1 MWFRAPDVQF
11 SAADVRNRCAG
22 VLRCAGTATERG
34 VRMLRVGIV
43 SGCPVYLIGLTH
55 ALQDSGITVREQPTS
70 PDLPR
75 FMVVDAVLVDA
86 ELFAS
91 QGDLAPIA
99 AAAAHAPVLVVN
111 GETPA
116 AVPDYR
122 RAGACGVVGRG
133 ESAEGIVSA
142 LRAVAAGGE
151 PGPAA
156 ARRDAETAAAGPP
169 EQAGLSD
176 REHQVLHHIAR
187 GFTHGQIATRLGIS
201 PHTVDTYVKRVR
213 AKLGVGNKAELT
225 KVALLAQT
233 PADVAPVPADVTVVP
248 APRLPAPGS

>member
-1 MWFRAPDVQF
+1 
-11 SAADVRNRCAG
+11 
-22 VLRCAGTATERG
+22 
-34 VRMLRVGIV
+34 MLRVGIV

-55 ALQDSGITVREQPTS
+55 ALQDSGITVRAQPTS

-86 ELFAS
+86 ELFAPRS
-91 QGDLAPIA
+91 DLAPIA

-116 AVPDYR
+116 TAPDYR
-122 RAGACGVVGRG
+122 RAGARGVVGRG
-133 ESAEGIVSA
+133 ESAEGIVTA

-151 PGPAA
+151 PRPAA
-156 ARRDAETAAAGPP
+156 ARDTAPAAPAPP
-169 EQAGLSD
+169 DQAGLSD

-225 KVALLAQT
+225 KVALLAQS
-233 PADVAPVPADVTVVP
+233 PADVP
-248 APRLPAPGS
+248 APRPPAPGS

>member
-1 MWFRAPDVQF
+1 
-11 SAADVRNRCAG
+11 
-22 VLRCAGTATERG
+22 
-34 VRMLRVGIV
+34 MLRVGVV
-43 SGCPVYLIGLTH
+43 SRCPVYVIGLTH
-55 ALQDSGITVREQPTS
+55 ALRDSGITVRAQPES

-75 FMVVDAVLVDA
+75 FMVVDAVLMDA

-91 QGDLAPIA
+91 GNDLGPIA
-99 AAAAHAPVLVVN
+99 AAAVHAPVLIVN

-116 AVPDYR
+116 AGPDFR
-122 RAGACGVVGRG
+122 GAGARGVVGRG

-151 PGPAA
+151 PDPGAAHRDPQPAV
-156 ARRDAETAAAGPP
+156 ARPP
-169 EQAGLSD
+169 EQAGLSE
-176 REHQVLHHIAR
+176 REFQVLHHIAR

-225 KVALLAQT
+225 TVALLARN
-233 PADVAPVPADVTVVP
+233 PAVELA
-248 APRLPAPGS
+248 APG

>member
-1 MWFRAPDVQF
+1 
-11 SAADVRNRCAG
+11 
-22 VLRCAGTATERG
+22 
-34 VRMLRVGIV
+34 MLRVGIV

-75 FMVVDAVLVDA
+75 FMVVDVVLVDA
-86 ELFAS
+86 ELFAPR
-91 QGDLAPIA
+91 GDLAPIA

-122 RAGACGVVGRG
+122 RAGARGVVGRG
-133 ESAEGIVSA
+133 ESAESIVTA

-156 ARRDAETAAAGPP
+156 VRDAEPAASAP

-225 KVALLAQT
+225 KVALLAQG
-233 PADVAPVPADVTVVP
+233 PAVGPSVP

>member
-1 MWFRAPDVQF
+1 
-11 SAADVRNRCAG
+11 
-22 VLRCAGTATERG
+22 
-34 VRMLRVGIV
+34 MLRVGVV
-43 SGCPVYLIGLTH
+43 SRCPVYLIGLTH

-86 ELFAS
+86 ELFAP

-116 AVPDYR
+116 AAPDYR
-122 RAGACGVVGRG
+122 RAGARGVVGRG
-133 ESAEGIVSA
+133 ESADGIVSA

-156 ARRDAETAAAGPP
+156 RRDAEPATAGP

-176 REHQVLHHIAR
+176 REYQVLHHIAR

-233 PADVAPVPADVTVVP
+233 PADVPV
-248 APRLPAPGS
+248 PRLPAPGS

>member
-1 MWFRAPDVQF
+1 
-11 SAADVRNRCAG
+11 
-22 VLRCAGTATERG
+22 
-34 VRMLRVGIV
+34 MLRVGIV
-43 SGCPVYLIGLTH
+43 SRCPVYLIGLTH
-55 ALQDSGITVREQPTS
+55 ALQDSGITVRAQPTS

-86 ELFAS
+86 EVFDPL
-91 QGDLAPIA
+91 GDLAPIA
-99 AAAAHAPVLVVN
+99 EAAAYAPVLVVN
-111 GETPA
+111 GEAPA
-116 AVPDYR
+116 AAPDYR
-122 RAGACGVVGRG
+122 RAGARGVVGRG
-133 ESAEGIVSA
+133 ESADGIVTA

-156 ARRDAETAAAGPP
+156 VRRDAEPAAGPA

-201 PHTVDTYVKRVR
+201 QHTVDTYVKRVR

-225 KVALLAQT
+225 KVALLAQA
-233 PADVAPVPADVTVVP
+233 PADGPSVP